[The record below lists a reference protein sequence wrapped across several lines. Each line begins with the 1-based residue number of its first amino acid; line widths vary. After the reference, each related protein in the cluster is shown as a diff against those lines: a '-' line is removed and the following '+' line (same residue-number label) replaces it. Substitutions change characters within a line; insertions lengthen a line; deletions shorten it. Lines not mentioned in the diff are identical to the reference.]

1 MFYCGTHKFSFIYL
15 TFPPLLMRVCGISF
29 MPYTFCTK
37 RAPHPLLCHRSG
49 SIRQLLVRD
58 YAYKAKPIYKKP
70 LAELVDTLLGQPIPP
85 TDYIRVQMLPHISGI
100 HPLLSLSR
108 LQGVEHEHADGHGTY
123 PTRHGGD
130 G

>member
-1 MFYCGTHKFSFIYL
+1 
-15 TFPPLLMRVCGISF
+15 MRLCGISF
-29 MPYTFCTK
+29 TPRTFCIK

-49 SIRQLLVRD
+49 SIRQLPVRD
-58 YAYKAKPIYKKP
+58 YAYKVKPIYKKP
-70 LAELVDTLLGQPIPP
+70 LAELVDTLLGQPIIPP
-85 TDYIRVQMLPHISGI
+85 TDYVRVQMLPHISGI
-100 HPLLSLSR
+100 HQLLSLSR

>member
-70 LAELVDTLLGQPIPP
+70 LAELVDTWSANNSANGLCK
-85 TDYIRVQMLPHISGI
+85 TT
-100 HPLLSLSR
+100 
-108 LQGVEHEHADGHGTY
+108 ADGLTCANAATH
-123 PTRHGGD
+123 
-130 G
+130 

>member
-29 MPYTFCTK
+29 TPYTFCIK
-37 RAPHPLLCHRSG
+37 RAPHPLLCHRSS

-58 YAYKAKPIYKKP
+58 YAYKVKSTYKKP

-85 TDYIRVQMLPHISGI
+85 TDYVKRM
-100 HPLLSLSR
+100 
-108 LQGVEHEHADGHGTY
+108 
-123 PTRHGGD
+123 
-130 G
+130 